1 MKIIKDDSN
10 DNFNLGKTRNSDDFR
25 YATKSATR
33 KAILAALRN
42 GDSGLLKTVHKLDGD
57 TLTVGVEYL
66 SGRLS
71 LGCHS
76 FSRKVSQLIIRW
88 AGITPTAFATARRVG
103 LKVRRSA
110 N

>member
-10 DNFNLGKTRNSDDFR
+10 DNFSLGKTRNSDDFR

-33 KAILAALRN
+33 KAILGALRS
-42 GDSGLLKTVHKLDGD
+42 GTDSALTVTHKRDGD
-57 TLTVGVEYL
+57 TISVAVDYV

-76 FSRKVSQLIIRW
+76 FSRKVSQAIIRW
-88 AGITPTAFATARRVG
+88 AGITPTVFATARRVG
-103 LKVRRSA
+103 QKVRRSF
-110 N
+110 